1 MHRLFILY
9 ARKEKR
15 RIPSSSGKPKNKIRK
30 SYKYLF
36 LQGKK
41 ITDAALNIMSRTANY
56 QVRQPVRKW
65 PF

>member
-1 MHRLFILY
+1 MRRLFILY

-30 SYKYLF
+30 SYKYSF
-36 LQGKK
+36 REKK